1 MMQSESGKIKF
12 TSCYNVNEVFN
23 EVFDL
28 LCSRYQIN
36 LEMSMR
42 GSDFI
47 FDSV

>member
-28 LCSRYQIN
+28 LYSRYQIN

-42 GSDFI
+42 ESDFI